1 MSPSDDKRSGLSL
14 KTLLIAS
21 AASATASFVV
31 PMIWQPGTIPAA
43 AAMPVIVALISDAL
57 SRPAERVR
65 EAGKLVRVPRRN
77 RRRKLTE
84 TDRRRIRIALVTGL
98 LAFGLVA
105 VVLTVT
111 ELAAGGA
118 VSSDRRTTL
127 LGGGTPER
135 ESTPAPASPGV
146 APDGDTASPTE
157 PSATPTPV
165 PEGTPS
171 PAEGQPTPAPAPG
184 TAPPAPEPTPETG
197 SPVPAPTP

>member
-1 MSPSDDKRSGLSL
+1 MSTSGDKRGGLSL
-14 KTLLIAS
+14 KTLMIAS

-77 RRRKLTE
+77 RRRELTE
-84 TDRRRIRIALVTGL
+84 THRRRIRVAVITGL
-98 LAFGLVA
+98 LAFALVA
-105 VVLTVT
+105 VVLTVS

-118 VSSDRRTTL
+118 VTSDRRTTL
-127 LGGGTPER
+127 LGGGTPEP
-135 ESTPAPASPGV
+135 ESAPAPAAPDT
-146 APDGDTASPTE
+146 APDGGTATPTD

-165 PEGTPS
+165 PEATPT
-171 PAEGQPTPAPAPG
+171 PPEGQPAPAPTPG
-184 TAPPAPEPTPETG
+184 TAPPAPEPAPETG